1 MRKLAVAL
9 LLSVVAVA
17 LLAVPGFAKLE
28 TAEMTTAAV
37 IEDSYN
43 RGDIDHAEMILQK
56 AYALYTPWKVREDL
70 AGGQVDKCGTPMDD
84 EIRLALPDLPEAVAE
99 EIRGLRARPTDT
111 AYTTYIETTHF
122 RIHYDT
128 GGTHKIYGWPST
140 SYRDALMTESEN
152 VWTEEVTNLGFRA
165 PPPDGGDPDGG
176 GGNDLYDIYVRNLSG
191 LYGYCA
197 GSYYYN
203 DGPGGYPT
211 NAATS
216 YVVIENDWVGFAH
229 SPTDCMKITVA
240 HEFGHSCQAAHD
252 INEDTWYKECTSM
265 WLEDTLYDYVNDYRG
280 YLSPFLNSLYRS
292 IDYHDGNLRWYG
304 SCVWNFYLSENYGN
318 GIVVDNWYQMEGSAG
333 TLSMMDIVLATY
345 GSSMEESYFDFAVW
359 CWFTGSRN
367 DGNHFEEGGYWYTA
381 SVMRGHN
388 SYPIAIGG
396 PTPGWEP
403 DSYGC
408 NYITFNNPGSSYNGL
423 LVTYDGPSL
432 LSTGNAAYLNYRASG
447 GAYREYDEIPLSP
460 WGNGDLTVDGWDNM
474 QLVGLVVANTDDGV
488 DNMNYS
494 YNAETVD
501 TGVEDGSFAFGLKAA
516 SPNPFAETTSIA
528 YSVPTGGGLVDIV
541 VYDVNGRE
549 VRTLVR
555 ERLAGGTGVAV
566 WDGLDNAGRRVA
578 TGVYFTKLD
587 VDGLTASGKLIVL
600 K

>member
-37 IEDSYN
+37 IEDAFN

-70 AGGQVDKCGTPMDD
+70 AGGQTDKCGTPMDD
-84 EIRLALPDLPEAVAE
+84 EIRLALPDLPEAVVE
-99 EIRGLRARPTDT
+99 EIRDLRARPSTMTYVET
-111 AYTTYIETTHF
+111 AHF

-128 GGTHKIYGWPST
+128 SGTHKIYGWPST
-140 SYRDALMTESEN
+140 SYRDGLMVIAEN
-152 VWTEEVTNLGFRA
+152 VWAEEVTNLGFRA

-176 GGNDLYDIYVRNLSG
+176 GGNDLYDIYVQNLTG
-191 LYGYCA
+191 LYGYCS

-216 YVVIENDWVGFAH
+216 YVVIENDWVGLPH
-229 SPTDCMKITVA
+229 SATECAQITVA
-240 HEFGHSCQAAHD
+240 HEFNHGCQAAHD
-252 INEDTWYKECTSM
+252 INESTWYKECTSM
-265 WLEDTLYDYVNDYRG
+265 WCEDTLYDDVNDYRG
-280 YLSPFLNSLYRS
+280 YLSTFLNSLYRS

-304 SCVWNFYLSENYGN
+304 SCVWNFYLSENFGT
-318 GIVVDNWYQMEGSAG
+318 GIVVDNWWQMEGSSP
-333 TLSMMDIVLATY
+333 TLDMMDIVLGTY
-345 GSSMEESYFDFAVW
+345 GSSMDASYFDFAVW

-367 DGNHFEEGGYWYTA
+367 DGNHFEEGGTWYTA

-408 NYITFNNPGSSYNGL
+408 NYITFNNTGSAYDGL

-432 LSTGNAAYLNYRASG
+432 LTTGNAAYLNYRASG

-460 WGNGDLTVDGWDNM
+460 WGNGDLTVEGWDNM
-474 QLVGLVVANTDDGV
+474 MLVGLVVANTDDGT

-494 YNAETVD
+494 YNAELVE

-528 YSVPTGGGLVDIV
+528 YSVPTGGGLVDIA

-549 VRTLVR
+549 VRSLVR
-555 ERLAGGTGVAV
+555 ERMVGGTGAAV
-566 WDGLDNAGRRVA
+566 WDGLDNAGKRVA
-578 TGVYFTKLD
+578 TGVYFSKLTI
-587 VDGLTASGKLIVL
+587 DGLTASGKLIVL

>member
-17 LLAVPGFAKLE
+17 LLAVPGLAKLE

-37 IEDSYN
+37 IEDAFN

-70 AGGQVDKCGTPMDD
+70 AGGWVDKSGTPMDD

-99 EIRGLRARPTDT
+99 EIRGLRARPSTM
-111 AYTTYIETTHF
+111 TYVETTHF

-128 GGTHKIYGWPST
+128 SGTHKIYGWPT
-140 SYRDALMTESEN
+140 TTYRDALMTESEYI
-152 VWTEEVTNLGFRA
+152 WTEEVTNLGFRA

-176 GGNDLYDIYVRNLSG
+176 GGNDLYDIYVQNLSG

-203 DGPGGYPT
+203 DGPGGYPP

-216 YVVIENDWVGFAH
+216 YVVIENDWVGFPH

-240 HEFGHSCQAAHD
+240 HEFSHSCQGAHN
-252 INEDTWYKECTSM
+252 INGETWYKECTSM
-265 WLEDTLYDYVNDYRG
+265 WMEDHIYDYVNDYRG
-280 YLSPFLNSLYRS
+280 YLSSFLNSLYRS
-292 IDYHDGNLRWYG
+292 MDYHDGNLRWYG
-304 SCVWNFYLSENYGN
+304 SCVWNFYLSENFGDD
-318 GIVVDNWYQMEGSAG
+318 IIVDNWWQMENSSQA
-333 TLSMMDIVLATY
+333 LPMINIVLGTY

-359 CWFTGSRN
+359 CWFTGSRD
-367 DGNHFEEGGYWYTA
+367 DGNHFEEGSYWYTA

-396 PTPGWEP
+396 PVPTWEP

-408 NYITFNNPGSSYNGL
+408 NYITFNNPGSAYNGL

-432 LSTGNAAYLNYRASG
+432 LTTGNAAYLNYRASG
-447 GAYREYDEIPLSP
+447 GAYREYGEIPLSP
-460 WGNGDLTVDGWDNM
+460 WGNGELTVEGWDNM
-474 QLVGLVVANTDDGV
+474 QFVGLVVANTDAGT

-549 VRTLVR
+549 VRSLVR
-555 ERLAGGTGVAV
+555 KRMDGGAGVVV

-578 TGVYFTKLD
+578 TGVYFSKLD
-587 VDGLTASGKLIVL
+587 IDGLTASGKLIVL